1 MDERSRVY
9 LEQYLNSLPDEV
21 ASKYT
26 SFSSDYFCADERN
39 ANLCAELILRGE
51 KRASCS

>member
-9 LEQYLNSLPDEV
+9 LEQYLNSLPGEV

-26 SFSSDYFCADERN
+26 SFS
-39 ANLCAELILRGE
+39 
-51 KRASCS
+51 

>member
-21 ASKYT
+21 A
-26 SFSSDYFCADERN
+26 
-39 ANLCAELILRGE
+39 
-51 KRASCS
+51 

>member
-1 MDERSRVY
+1 MDERSKVY

-26 SFSSDYFCADERN
+26 SFSSD
-39 ANLCAELILRGE
+39 
-51 KRASCS
+51 